1 MNDDDGA
8 HDDTVSMPPARAPR
22 ASAQGGMLPRADGEP
37 AADPSAVAHG
47 SRAPGESVASAEA
60 HTLPFHGA
68 KAPSPGASS
77 SHNGGRADYR
87 ALLPAD
93 PDHYVLGD
101 EIARGGMGRILAARD
116 RRLGRAVAIKEL
128 LDGSELMRARF
139 EREARI
145 TARLQHPATI
155 RILEAGVWPDGRL
168 FYVMD
173 LVAGQAL
180 DKAIAARSTADA
192 RFDLLANVIAAVDTI
207 AYAHNLH
214 VIHRDLKPANILCGD
229 FGETVVIDWGLA
241 KDLGDPSGPDVSIGP
256 VRRVGSTDTLD
267 GAVIGTPAYM
277 PPEQADGQP
286 VDARAD
292 VYALGAIL
300 YHVLA
305 GVAPYTGRSGEAV
318 LVDVLAGPPMSLATR
333 APGTPPDLITIVH
346 KAMARAPAD
355 RYSSAKELAVELKRF
370 QTGQLVGSHRYT
382 PGQLVARWIRRHRA
396 AVAVAAAAAIVLASG
411 ATFSV
416 RRVLREEQRAEAQRA
431 LAVARGADA
440 EELMS
445 FMLGDLR
452 DKLKP
457 LGKLELLDV
466 VATKAVAY
474 YAQRAEGADDVQRS
488 QRARALQNL
497 GNVLQSEAKLP
508 TALATFREAAALWMQ
523 LAADPH
529 NLAAAFGLAASR
541 SEIASVLRS
550 QGDAAAARVEYEH
563 ALASLERVVAQ
574 DPGKPE
580 RQLQL
585 VMTHR
590 ELGDLLVELG
600 DGPAAIAQFRAAIAI
615 AGSAAA
621 AAPDDVR
628 WQRAL
633 SVNHSQLGGALL
645 MQGDTKA
652 ALVEHRADVAISER
666 LAAASPKDALLQ
678 SDLAGGHSRIGDV
691 LHRTGD
697 ARGALVEYRFALAI
711 AARLADA
718 DPANADWQQDC
729 AVSHDRVGN
738 ILLETGD
745 APGALAA
752 YRAAMA
758 IKQRLVERDPS
769 NLDFRRNLATG
780 HNKVGN
786 VMETKGDVAGALAE
800 YRAGLALLEALTA
813 HDPANAG
820 WQRDLAVSHYL
831 VADMLLAHHDP
842 AGALVEHRASLAI
855 VEKLAALDPKN
866 AQWQGDVIDSHT
878 QVGKVLRALHQPAD
892 ALAAYRAALTIA
904 QTLAAAEPTNPAWR
918 DQVKTL
924 TSTVATCCAA
934 HR

>member
-1 MNDDDGA
+1 MA
-8 HDDTVSMPPARAPR
+8 LKPRRFSATR
-22 ASAQGGMLPRADGEP
+22 ASARGGLLPRAAD
-37 AADPSAVAHG
+37 AAVDPSAVARG
-47 SRAPGESVASAEA
+47 ARAPTELAEA
-60 HTLPFHGA
+60 NTLPFHGA
-68 KAPSPGASS
+68 KIPRPGSIASS
-77 SHNGGRADYR
+77 SGDGARADYR

-145 TARLQHPATI
+145 TARLQHPSTI

-173 LVAGQAL
+173 LVAGHAL
-180 DKAIAARSTADA
+180 DKAIDARTSADA
-192 RFDLLANVIAAVDTI
+192 RFELVANVIAVVDTI
-207 AYAHNLH
+207 AYAHNLR
-214 VIHRDLKPANILCGD
+214 VIHRDLKPANILCGE

-241 KDLGDPSGPDVSIGP
+241 KDLGDPAGPDVSFGP
-256 VRRVGSTDTLD
+256 IRRGVASDTLD

-286 VDARAD
+286 VDERAD

-318 LVDVLAGPPMSLATR
+318 LVDVLAGPPPSLAAR
-333 APGTPPDLITIVH
+333 ALGTPPELITIVD

-355 RYSSAKELAVELKRF
+355 RYPSAKDLAVELKRF

-382 PGQLVARWIRRHRA
+382 PGQLVARWMRRHRA
-396 AVAVAAAAAIVLASG
+396 AVAVAAAAAIVLASV
-411 ATFSV
+411 AAFSV

-440 EELMS
+440 EDLMS

-457 LGKLELLDV
+457 LGKLDLLDA
-466 VATKAVAY
+466 VANKAVAY
-474 YAQRAEGADDVQRS
+474 YAQRADGADDLQRS

-497 GNVLQSEAKLP
+497 GNVLSSQAALP
-508 TALATFREAAALWMQ
+508 RALATFREAAGLWTR

-529 NLAAAFGLAASR
+529 NLAAAFGLAASH
-541 SEIASVLRS
+541 SEIAGVLRT
-550 QGDAAAARVEYEH
+550 QGDAAGARVEYEH
-563 ALASLERVVAQ
+563 ALASLEQVVAQ
-574 DPGKPE
+574 DPRNAE

-600 DGPAAIAQFRAAIAI
+600 DGPGAIGQFRAAIAI
-615 AGSAAA
+615 ARALAAE
-621 AAPDDVR
+621 APGDVR

-633 SVNHSQLGGALL
+633 AVNHSQLGGALL
-645 MQGDTKA
+645 TQGDAKA

-666 LAAASPKDALLQ
+666 LAAAAPKDAPLQ

-697 ARGALVEYRFALAI
+697 PRGALVEYRFALAL
-711 AARLADA
+711 ATRLADA

-745 APGALAA
+745 KLGALAA

-758 IKQRLVERDPS
+758 IKQRLVERDPT
-769 NLDFRRNLATG
+769 NLDSRRNLATG

-786 VMETKGDVAGALAE
+786 VMETNGDVVRALAE
-800 YRAGLALLEALTA
+800 YRAGLVLLEALTA

-820 WQRDLAVSHYL
+820 WQRDLAVSRYL
-831 VADMLLAHHDP
+831 VADMLLAHRDP
-842 AGALVEHRASLAI
+842 AGALTEHRAALAI
-855 VEKLAALDPKN
+855 VEKLAALDPRN
-866 AQWQGDVIDSHT
+866 AQWQADVIDSYA
-878 QVGKVLRALHQPAD
+878 QVGKVLRVQHQPAD
-892 ALAAYRAALTIA
+892 ALAAYRAALAIA
-904 QTLAAAEPTNPAWR
+904 RTLAAAEPASR
-918 DQVKTL
+918 ARAEQVTAL
-924 TSTVATCCAA
+924 TATIATCCGP
-934 HR
+934 HQ